1 MNEEQVRKIVRDELY
16 FMLKND
22 KFVFQLPIQIIDGKN
37 IQTGKSVGTMIGT
50 ESTQK
55 IGFFGETPV
64 AQQFVADA
72 ATGGTTVDAEA
83 RYLVNYIRSNL
94 ISLGLF
100 YPS

>member
-1 MNEEQVRKIVRDELY
+1 MDKEEIRKLIREELY

-37 IQTGKSVGTMIGT
+37 IQTGKSVGTQIAT

-55 IGFFGETPV
+55 IGFYGVSPV
-64 AQQFVADA
+64 AQQFVPAA
-72 ATGGTTVDAEA
+72 ATGGSTADAEA
-83 RYLVNYIRSNL
+83 RYLLNYIRSNM

-100 YPS
+100 YP